1 MTDELKLNMAEKLT
15 AIVGK
20 DRVLVDEAMSRH
32 TTFKIGG
39 NAKILVQISSEDE
52 IMITMLIITLSVT
65 VVTFLYLTTDM
76 MELLLSFL
84 TTTQVLN

>member
-32 TTFKIGG
+32 TTFIATFR
-39 NAKILVQISSEDE
+39 NFRAIS
-52 IMITMLIITLSVT
+52 
-65 VVTFLYLTTDM
+65 LTK
-76 MELLLSFL
+76 
-84 TTTQVLN
+84 